1 MYICIVQTNKKQEN
15 MKRFSTTKTYLDKDG
30 NRYSYEMKYRGYWQF
45 YKLEKDRTLFLTFS
59 ETDLLKLDLKE
70 R

>member
-1 MYICIVQTNKKQEN
+1 

-45 YKLEKDRTLFLTFS
+45 YKLEKDRTIFLTFS
-59 ETDLLKLDLKE
+59 ETELLKLDLKE
-70 R
+70 K